1 MLTGGYWNVGKSVW
15 LAEPSLC
22 DSVLYLFSN
31 RFSQSATN
39 KPWKS
44 TVPREFIL
52 SSIFFF
58 FIAFFFFFCTSNVHI
73 DRGLEMCVQAFA
85 LAVVGIWSGTSCLIT
100 LV

>member
-1 MLTGGYWNVGKSVW
+1 MGL
-15 LAEPSLC
+15 
-22 DSVLYLFSN
+22 SVLFSLSSIFHFFFYFFLLCFLYVVEN
-31 RFSQSATN
+31 MSCFF
-39 KPWKS
+39 W
-44 TVPREFIL
+44 VPGEFIL

-58 FIAFFFFFCTSNVHI
+58 FFAFFFFFCTSNVHI